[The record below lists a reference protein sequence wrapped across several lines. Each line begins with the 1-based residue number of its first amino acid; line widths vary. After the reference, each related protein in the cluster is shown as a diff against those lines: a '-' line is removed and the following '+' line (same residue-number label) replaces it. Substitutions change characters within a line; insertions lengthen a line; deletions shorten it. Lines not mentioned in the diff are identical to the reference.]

1 MGRDANKI
9 ESIAVNAVS
18 QVVDHHNLLR
28 SELKMN
34 DKTISFD
41 GHIDVFREEKQKKE
55 NYFGQVPVQVKGREV
70 GSFKRDKCS
79 FQVEKNDLKIFMQE
93 SGVVFFVVE
102 ILKGQQGATKIFWKQ
117 LLPYDLDKVLR
128 RIEKKQTESGYIELT
143 PLESQDLT
151 LICQNFIVDRKKQKH
166 GVVKTVSEIE
176 GLRGFKISAI
186 TGRFGSQA
194 TSDCILAFNDYILAK
209 KPLYLNVDIG
219 NNLSI
224 PVANITDGDSILAFQ
239 DNDEVWVDG
248 KCFGSRYFS
257 HQMNQNGCYYQFGQ
271 SSKFFPDGTMNFAA
285 IGTLD
290 ERIKDIEFILTLLK
304 GGRIRLGKP
313 DAPEWPALLPGNDIS
328 ISEIEQK
335 LTILQTTKQV
345 LSFLGA
351 NVPVKIAEFKED
363 DFRKILVLS
372 EHIIH
377 GKECPVKFK
386 NEGINVLKIGQYNFI
401 VVVFQKKIIN
411 LFSSDFWKS
420 VRVSSQTHDDT
431 QFDISPYYF
440 LNAEYIAGS
449 ANWNATVVMES
460 IRAVPFS
467 EPVSSMY
474 TSLLLETIKAIDLDT
489 KNNHVMR
496 FANDLADYLCENE
509 DSFVHRLNKLQIKK
523 RSGTFDDLDKNWL
536 IAELNRQNDPMLLC
550 GIAVLLADK
559 ILFEKQFARLTQ
571 TQQSDFRQYPIMK
584 LIDKQDIPKKSPVK
598 RKSSRSAEGRSRLGV

>member
-1 MGRDANKI
+1 MGRDAKKI
-9 ESIAVNAVS
+9 ESIAVNAIS
-18 QVVDHHNLLR
+18 QVVDSHNLLH
-28 SELKMN
+28 SELKTN

-41 GHIDVFREEKQKKE
+41 GHIDVFREEKHKKE
-55 NYFGQVPVQVKGREV
+55 NYFGQVPVQIKGREIN
-70 GSFKRDKCS
+70 SFKRDKCS

-93 SGVVFFVVE
+93 SGVIFFVVE
-102 ILKGQQGATKIFWKQ
+102 ILKDQDTTKIFWKQ
-117 LLPYDLDKVLR
+117 LLPYDIDKVLR
-128 RIEKKQTESGYIELT
+128 RIEKRRKKSGYIELT

-151 LICQNFIVDRKKQKH
+151 LICQNFIVDGKKQKH

-176 GLRGFKISAI
+176 GLQGLNISAI
-186 TGRFGSQA
+186 IGRFGA
-194 TSDCILAFNDYILAK
+194 KTTNGCIMAFNDYILAK

-219 NNLSI
+219 NNLFI
-224 PVANITDGDSILAFQ
+224 PIANITDGDFILAFQ
-239 DNDEVWVDG
+239 DYDEVWVDDI
-248 KCFGSRYFS
+248 CFGSRYFS
-257 HQMNQNGCYYQFGQ
+257 SRMNQNGCYYQFGQ
-271 SSKFFPDGTMNFAA
+271 SSKFFLDGTMNFSA

-335 LTILQTTKQV
+335 LAILQTTKQV

-351 NVPVKIAEFKED
+351 NVPVKIADFKED

-411 LFSSDFWKS
+411 LFSNDFWKS

-467 EPVSSMY
+467 EPVSSLY
-474 TSLLLETIKAIDLDT
+474 TSLLLETIKAIDIDT

-550 GIAVLLADK
+550 GVAILLADK

-571 TQQSDFRQYPIMK
+571 TQQNDFQQYPIMK
-584 LIDKQDIPKKSPVK
+584 LIDKQDVPKKSPAK
-598 RKSSRSAEGRSRLGV
+598 RKSNSSTNGHSRLSI